1 MDVMSGDP
9 FPAWLFFCYVDTGD
23 KKEGKMITLIALVK
37 AKEGM
42 EETVKQELLSLVKP
56 TRSEPGC
63 ISYDVHQATDDK
75 SLFVFYEIWKT
86 VEDLEKHR
94 EMPHLKAFKQKA
106 DSLLAKPI
114 EVTLLKKIS

>member
-1 MDVMSGDP
+1 
-9 FPAWLFFCYVDTGD
+9 
-23 KKEGKMITLIALVK
+23 MITLIALVK
-37 AKEGM
+37 AKEGT

-75 SLFVFYEIWKT
+75 SLFIFYENWKSK
-86 VEDLEKHR
+86 EELEKHG
-94 EMPHLKAFKQKA
+94 EMPHLKAFRQKA

-114 EVTLLKKIS
+114 EVTLLEKIS